1 MQGVDDSDSATD
13 LLNFDIVL
21 IYERADLTVDL
32 LLSKAQ
38 RRQIIRVLRLYTGI
52 GLRLRSAWSRCLRVL
67 SVSCCSLSIVVIL
80 LLHKQD
86 FTLLSIHGQDDE
98 FVVFSDELLQLMQ
111 VVQNG
116 LSEALSE
123 VIVQHFND
131 STKMLELLNLLSVD
145 RDWDEDGADAVSQD
159 PIRESWC
166 MLGWLYT

>member
-1 MQGVDDSDSATD
+1 
-13 LLNFDIVL
+13 
-21 IYERADLTVDL
+21 
-32 LLSKAQ
+32 
-38 RRQIIRVLRLYTGI
+38 
-52 GLRLRSAWSRCLRVL
+52 
-67 SVSCCSLSIVVIL
+67 VSCCSLSLVVIL

-145 RDWDEDGADAVSQD
+145 RD
-159 PIRESWC
+159 
-166 MLGWLYT
+166 